1 MLDDHSR
8 GKLAVYGQ
16 LLTLSPGEH
25 LIDNLRENLE
35 TTISMVKLKKI
46 LISIQEDLEKISN
59 KQLLTAKNKL
69 IIRERM
75 IHYNQYQNFLTTQSI
90 PYQLLL
96 VSSRSKMKI
105 LLLFVNATI
114 LAVPL
119 VFAKP
124 KN

>member
-46 LISIQEDLEKISN
+46 LVSIQEDLEKISN

-96 VSSRSKMKI
+96 SIIKKQDEDLAS
-105 LLLFVNATI
+105 FVNATI